1 MKDTWTQHYPKSVPH
16 SINPNEYQNILEI
29 SDEAIRK
36 YRNKPAFTSFDVDL
50 TFHELDIYSGR
61 MASYFQNTLG
71 LKKGDR
77 IAIQLPN
84 VLQYPIVLFAAF
96 RAGLIIVNTNPLYTA
111 PEMRH
116 QFKDSGAKAIVILA
130 NFAVNLEKILQ
141 QTNIESIVVTDEC
154 DVFADSI

>member
-1 MKDTWTQHYPKSVPH
+1 MKNTWFQHYPKSVPH
-16 SINPNEYQNILEI
+16 SINPNDYQNILEI

-36 YRNKPAFTSFDVDL
+36 YRNKPAFTSFGVDL

-96 RAGLIIVNTNPLYTA
+96 RAGLIFVN
-111 PEMRH
+111 
-116 QFKDSGAKAIVILA
+116 
-130 NFAVNLEKILQ
+130 NFRL
-141 QTNIESIVVTDEC
+141 
-154 DVFADSI
+154 DVSFFRTEA